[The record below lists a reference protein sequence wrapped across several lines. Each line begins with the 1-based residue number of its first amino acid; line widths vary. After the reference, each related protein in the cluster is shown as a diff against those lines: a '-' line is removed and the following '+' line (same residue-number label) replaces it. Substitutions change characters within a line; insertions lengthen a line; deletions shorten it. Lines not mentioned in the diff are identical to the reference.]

1 MSSCEI
7 YLCFVQA
14 AYVEF
19 SCFSICLMNLTAP
32 ILLFH
37 LFQNLTEFNTAHNKR
52 ISTLTIE
59 DGNLDIVRPKRKRR
73 SSRVSFSEEEE
84 IINPGVL
91 VRVDDDPRAHTHTLA
106 HRHARS
112 HTHAL
117 LQMCAC
123 VQNVILCVFLF
134 LQRTSTHQ

>member
-1 MSSCEI
+1 
-7 YLCFVQA
+7 
-14 AYVEF
+14 
-19 SCFSICLMNLTAP
+19 MNLTAP

-84 IINPGVL
+84 VINPGVL
-91 VRVDDDPRAHTHTLA
+91 L
-106 HRHARS
+106 
-112 HTHAL
+112 
-117 LQMCAC
+117 
-123 VQNVILCVFLF
+123 
-134 LQRTSTHQ
+134 